1 MFASKEMLVSTL
13 NLRLLNFQCFQ
24 NLKLFTLRLIAV
36 HVSKTE
42 AAMAAVVEAVV
53 AVVAMVAA
61 VEIAVA
67 EATVVAAEAA
77 EATVAVAE
85 AAVDTEAADAV
96 AVAVATVAV
105 VEAVAVAEAVAIVAV
120 VATMTVAVDA
130 VVAEAIV
137 VVAAAA
143 MIQGQMI
150 EDPAVHRRATEAKP
164 VVRRTNLPRTRRKAM
179 ERAKPTG
186 ITGLL
191 RADSSVRVEAND

>member
-42 AAMAAVVEAVV
+42 AAMAAVVEAAV

-105 VEAVAVAEAVAIVAV
+105 VEAVAEAEAVAIVVV

-130 VVAEAIV
+130 VAVATV

-179 ERAKPTG
+179 GIAKPTG